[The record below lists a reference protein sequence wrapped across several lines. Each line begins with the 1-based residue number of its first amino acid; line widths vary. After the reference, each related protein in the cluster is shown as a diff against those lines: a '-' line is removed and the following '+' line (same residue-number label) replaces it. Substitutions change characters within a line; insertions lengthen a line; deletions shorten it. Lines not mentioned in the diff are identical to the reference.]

1 MKKLISFASLILLGS
16 TISATFN
23 AANSLDVARHFN
35 DKRITI
41 LIPYGPGGTYDKYG
55 STFARHL
62 GKHIP
67 GNPTVIVQHMPG
79 AGGSK
84 AMRYAYNVMQKQG
97 YHMIVPLDN
106 TVVNKLMRPK
116 LMRYTPNKFN
126 WMGSSNQTNVIV
138 VIRSDSG
145 VKKFEDMQRIPII
158 GATSGKSSSGYI
170 IPMIIKGLFGAKIK
184 MITGYKG
191 SSRSTLAI
199 EQGEAQMAAFN
210 WLAWDSKVPHWFG
223 GKKPFARAIVQ
234 VGKYKDP
241 DLPDVPMLDKFLKAK
256 DIPVVEFLKSSGPIG
271 RGLTL
276 PPGVKKSVISALR
289 KAYDGMNGD
298 PKFAKELKK
307 RRLRLIA
314 SSGKTIQDIVEKA
327 MIATSPAV
335 IKRAKKLIFGK

>member
-1 MKKLISFASLILLGS
+1 MKKLISFATVIALAITVG
-16 TISATFN
+16 APFK
-23 AANSLDVARHFN
+23 AAKSFDAAGHFI
-35 DKRITI
+35 DIRLTI

-62 GKHIP
+62 GNHIP
-67 GNPTVIVQHMPG
+67 GKPTVIVQHMPG

-97 YHMIVPLDN
+97 YNMIVPLDN

-116 LMRYTPNKFN
+116 LMRYIPNKFN
-126 WMGSSNQTNVIV
+126 WMGSSNQTNVII

-145 VKKFEDMQRIPII
+145 VKKFEDMKRIRII
-158 GATSGKSSSGYI
+158 GGTSGKSSSGYI
-170 IPMIIKGLFGAKIK
+170 TPMIIKGLFGAKIK

-191 SSRSTLAI
+191 SSRSILAI
-199 EQGEAQMAAFN
+199 EQGETQMSAFN
-210 WLAWDSKVPHWFG
+210 WLAWDSKVPHWFK
-223 GKKPFARAIVQ
+223 GKNPFARAIVQ

-241 DLPDVPMLDKFLKAK
+241 DLPNVPMLDQFLKEK
-256 DIPVVEFLKSSGPIG
+256 DKPVVEFLKSSGPIG

-276 PPGVKKSVISALR
+276 PPGVNKSVIATLR